1 MFQTIKYATWKYPDL
16 MEFDNLKDLAFCVK
30 NTPLPGFTF
39 PNFLYLLAQN
49 HFRVNARY
57 VPRMVYS
64 LALSSVMSP
73 FYIKERL
80 QFDKHIKKLQ
90 ITKPPLFII
99 GHWRS
104 GTTYLHNVLSHDTN
118 LGYFTT
124 FQAYLPA
131 VFLGNEHL
139 FKPLVSKS
147 IPKKRP
153 MDEVVMNAEFPQ
165 EDQYAIGAFSP
176 YSYYHGWCFP
186 QNMELYNRFVCMEN
200 LPQKTIEDW
209 KLFYLYILK
218 KITLHQK
225 GKQLVLKNQDNTGKI
240 KILLDLF
247 PDAKFIFLY
256 RNPYT
261 LYHSMMKF
269 MRLTLPRF
277 CIQTPPSIENVEESM
292 LELYSQMT
300 RKYLRERDAI
310 PQGNLV
316 EVRYEEFISQP
327 LLEIQKI
334 YDSLHLTGFPDA
346 KPEFQAYIDT
356 QTALRPDQYI
366 IDDAL
371 KRKIDKKW
379 GFAVTEFGYEDN
391 TT

>member
-1 MFQTIKYATWKYPDL
+1 MDFENI
-16 MEFDNLKDLAFCVK
+16 KDLALCVK
-30 NTPLPGFTF
+30 NTPLPGYTF
-39 PNFLYLLAQN
+39 PNFLYLLAEN
-49 HFRVNARY
+49 RFKINARY
-57 VPRMVYS
+57 IPRMVYS
-64 LALSSVMSP
+64 LALSSIMSP

-104 GTTYLHNVLSHDTN
+104 GTTFLHNILSHDTN

-131 VFLGNEHL
+131 VFLGNEGL

-165 EDQYAIGAFSP
+165 EDQYAIGAFSR

-186 QNMELYNRFVCMEN
+186 QNMELYNNYVCMEN
-200 LPQKTIEDW
+200 LPKETIEDW

-269 MRLTLPRF
+269 MRVTIPRF
-277 CIQTPPSIENVEESM
+277 CIQRPPSIEYVEEKM
-292 LELYSQMT
+292 MDLYTQIT
-300 RKYLRERDAI
+300 QKYLRERDAI
-310 PQGNLV
+310 PTGNLIQ
-316 EVRYEEFISQP
+316 VRYEQFISQP
-327 LLEIQKI
+327 LSEIQNI
-334 YDSLHLTGFPDA
+334 YGTLHLPGFQDA
-346 KPEFQAYIDT
+346 ASAFKTYLDT
-356 QTALRPDQYI
+356 QAALRTDSYV
-366 IDDAL
+366 IDDVL
-371 KRKIDKKW
+371 KQKIDKKW
-379 GFAVTEFGYEDN
+379 GFAVREFGY
-391 TT
+391 

>member
-1 MFQTIKYATWKYPDL
+1 
-16 MEFDNLKDLAFCVK
+16 MEFDNLNDLAFCVK
-30 NTPLPGFTF
+30 NTPLPGYTF
-39 PNFLYLLAQN
+39 PNFLSLLAEN
-49 HFRVNARY
+49 HFRVNTRY
-57 VPRMVYS
+57 LPRMIYS

-80 QFDKHIKKLQ
+80 QFDKHIKKVQ

-104 GTTYLHNVLSHDTN
+104 GTTYLHNVLSHDPT

-131 VFLGNEHL
+131 VFLGSEHF

-153 MDEVVMNAEFPQ
+153 MDEVMMDAEFPQ
-165 EDQYAIGAFSP
+165 EDQYAIGAFSR

-186 QNMELYNRFVCMEN
+186 QNMERYNSYVCMEH
-200 LPQKTIEDW
+200 LPQEVIDDW

-218 KITLHQK
+218 KLTLQQK
-225 GKQLVLKNQDNTGKI
+225 GKQLVLKNQDNTGKV

-269 MRLTLPRF
+269 MRLTIPRF
-277 CIQTPPSIENVEESM
+277 CIQTPPRLEDVEESM
-292 LELYSQMT
+292 MNLYTCMT
-300 RKYLRERDAI
+300 KKYLQEKDAI
-310 PQGNLV
+310 PAGNLV
-316 EVRYEEFISQP
+316 QIRYEDFISQP
-327 LLEIQKI
+327 LTQIQTI
-334 YDSLHLTGFPDA
+334 YHSFHLPGFKEAQPA
-346 KPEFQAYIDT
+346 FEAYVNSQKDLKTDQYVIDES
-356 QTALRPDQYI
+356 LRP
-366 IDDAL
+366 
-371 KRKIDKKW
+371 KIEKKW
-379 GFAVTEFGYEDN
+379 GFAVKEFGYEHSI
-391 TT
+391 